1 MKNEI
6 LDQPLLMDKA
16 LVAFKLVSI
25 GTPLLLFIE
34 KYVFSDW
41 DYLISLMLLVGLN
54 TIVGSLAAG
63 ILGQF
68 SAKLFY
74 KKLGI
79 KIFGIA
85 VVLIGVGILKKAK
98 IDGEDNYLSTILD
111 AGMYSLM
118 GGLELL
124 SLLKNG
130 YKIYP
135 WEPIKYAINA
145 IQSYYFK
152 KVDELN
158 HENKS
163 GGDQDFHFK

>member
-1 MKNEI
+1 MRS
-6 LDQPLLMDKA
+6 DLLQSSIIWEKIF
-16 LVAFKLVSI
+16 VAIKLISI
-25 GTPLLLFIE
+25 GTPLLLFVE

-54 TIVGSLAAG
+54 TIVGSIAAA
-63 ILGQF
+63 ILGEF
-68 SAKLFY
+68 STKLFY

-85 VVLIGVGILKKAK
+85 IVILGVGILKKAK
-98 IDGEDNYLSTILD
+98 IDGEENYLSELLD
-111 AGMYSLM
+111 AGFYALM

-124 SLLKNG
+124 SLLKNA

-135 WEPIKYAINA
+135 WEIIKIAIES

-152 KVDELN
+152 KR
-158 HENKS
+158 NKAS
-163 GGDQDFHFK
+163 YEDQHKGDSDPS